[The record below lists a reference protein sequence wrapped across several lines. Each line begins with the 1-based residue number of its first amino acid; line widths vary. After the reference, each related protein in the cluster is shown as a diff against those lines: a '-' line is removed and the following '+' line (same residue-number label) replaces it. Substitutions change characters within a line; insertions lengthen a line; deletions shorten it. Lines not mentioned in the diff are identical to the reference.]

1 MKVRLQN
8 CRSEAEAWGSSKSLI
23 IMLGISISAET
34 HGGCPTM
41 NAGTRQILQA
51 AEQAKKKINSN
62 GDRRTNIV
70 AGEKAAGRNR
80 GKTAGQEPRR
90 LSGAEKRLP

>member
-1 MKVRLQN
+1 MRLQN

-51 AEQAKKKINSN
+51 AEQAKKRSI
-62 GDRRTNIV
+62 RMAI
-70 AGEKAAGRNR
+70 
-80 GKTAGQEPRR
+80 AGQISWR
-90 LSGAEKRLP
+90 EKVLRA